1 MKVLDL
7 DHHMS
12 NAEVKDWI
20 KRKREQHAREDAED
34 KKADLHCTP
43 RPQNFLD
50 ALDKHERHL
59 KSDAYPYE
67 KNPSAYD
74 GRNADTSLQ
83 AFGKAYMDGIQVPL
97 GQKYKELVRE
107 RLTKLKETKEGEDY
121 EKSRKDVIKQ
131 AQKDLEVEQDRK
143 DITETELLMIH
154 NHAPTCVEML
164 QPMLE
169 NVEDRFTLEEQEIM
183 VQCVKDVY
191 RVDELKVVTEKEVD
205 DLGEQLR

>member
-12 NAEVKDWI
+12 NAEVLEWAKN
-20 KRKREQHAREDAED
+20 KRQQHAREDAED

-67 KNPSAYD
+67 KNPCAYE
-74 GRNADTSLQ
+74 GSNADTSLQ
-83 AFGKAYMDGIQVPL
+83 AFSKLYMDRIQRPL
-97 GQKYKELVRE
+97 AERYKQLIRD
-107 RLTKLKETKEGEDY
+107 KLMTVEEAKKEQEKEQE
-121 EKSRKDVIKQ
+121 
-131 AQKDLEVEQDRK
+131 RK

-169 NVEDRFTLEEQEIM
+169 NVEDRFTVEEQEIM
-183 VQCVKDVY
+183 VECVKEVY
-191 RVDELKVVTEKEVD
+191 RVDESKVANEEVD
-205 DLGEQLR
+205 V